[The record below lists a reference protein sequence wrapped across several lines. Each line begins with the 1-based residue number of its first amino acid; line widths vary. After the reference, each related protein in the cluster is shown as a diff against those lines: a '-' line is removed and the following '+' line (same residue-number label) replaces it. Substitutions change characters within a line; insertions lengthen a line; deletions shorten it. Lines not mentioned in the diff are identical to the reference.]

1 MPWGREKLLRDERK
15 LCRECRLARGGAGLR
30 WEGGQ
35 SVGNVLGR
43 APWQRAEPPLPPGSE
58 NLRSL
63 LLDSYWTYPTRSL
76 DHKQQLT
83 HFVFEAAES
92 CWSPHRC
99 CCRLGSFYGRG
110 EAEQPEQGK
119 GGRRTCGSRSKPE
132 GEMETSGGLRTR
144 QGKLACGDPAPNR
157 CVWERRIRHPPTAGL
172 CSGSRT
178 AAKKGPHG
186 LGMGLEV
193 GLVWYYWPRDHILQL
208 RTVFTLVVG
217 NKQYLN

>member
-1 MPWGREKLLRDERK
+1 M
-15 LCRECRLARGGAGLR
+15 
-30 WEGGQ
+30 
-35 SVGNVLGR
+35 GNVLGR
-43 APWQRAEPPLPPGSE
+43 APRQRAEPPLPPGSE

-76 DHKQQLT
+76 DRKQQLT

-99 CCRLGSFYGRG
+99 CRRLGSSYGRG

-144 QGKLACGDPAPNR
+144 QGKMACGDPAPNR
-157 CVWERRIRHPPTAGL
+157 CVWERRIRHPPQRGCAAGAGL
-172 CSGSRT
+172 QPRRVPMAWGWVWKRDWFG
-178 AAKKGPHG
+178 AAGQG
-186 LGMGLEV
+186 TIS
-193 GLVWYYWPRDHILQL
+193 YS
-208 RTVFTLVVG
+208 
-217 NKQYLN
+217 